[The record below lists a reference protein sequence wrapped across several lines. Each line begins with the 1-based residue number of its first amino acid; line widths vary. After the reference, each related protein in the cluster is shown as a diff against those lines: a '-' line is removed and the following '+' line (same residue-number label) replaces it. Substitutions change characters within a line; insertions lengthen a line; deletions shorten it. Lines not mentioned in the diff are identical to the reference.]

1 MKIINKLTAAS
12 VITACTLLS
21 ASVATAADKP
31 VLLKMPIYYGSHLPG
46 LGSPAKYV
54 ADNAL
59 VLSGG
64 TVKIKLYEPKKLI
77 GPNEIL
83 DAVSTGKVQAG
94 YATPGN
100 WGGKMPAARLF
111 SAVPFGPEAPEYMAW
126 FMHGNGAKLH
136 QALYDKAGY
145 NVKTQVCGIIAPETS
160 GWFKNEIKSADD
172 LKGLKM
178 RFFGLGAE
186 VMEKLGVSTVGL
198 PGGEIFP
205 ALEKG
210 AIDATEFSMPAI
222 DKRIGLSKIMKFNY
236 YPGWHQQATAME
248 LMINKDVWKG
258 MSETQQAVITQLCR
272 AATLDSLALG
282 EAIQA
287 PVMRENIKNG
297 VKNMYWSD
305 EMLATFKAKWDE
317 VVIDQ
322 NAKDADFANIW
333 ADLSAFRADY
343 ALWSSNAFLPRKR

>member
-1 MKIINKLTAAS
+1 MKILNKMVTVGAVSLSLLVIASSSIAAE
-12 VITACTLLS
+12 
-21 ASVATAADKP
+21 KK

-54 ADNAL
+54 ADNAS

-64 TVKIKLYEPKKLI
+64 SLKIKLYEPKKLI
-77 GPNEIL
+77 NSKEIL
-83 DAVSTGKVQAG
+83 DAVSSGKVQAG

-126 FMHGNGAKLH
+126 FMYGNGAKLH
-136 QALYDKAGY
+136 QELYDKAGY
-145 NVKTQVCGIIAPETS
+145 NVKTQICGIIAPETS
-160 GWFKNEIKSADD
+160 GWFKTEIKSAED

-248 LMINKDVWKG
+248 LMINKDTWNG
-258 MSETQQAVITQLCR
+258 MSETQQAVVTQLCR
-272 AATLDSLALG
+272 AATIDSLANG

-287 PVMRENIKNG
+287 PVMRENIENG

-305 EMLATFKAKWDE
+305 EMLSTFKGKWDE
-317 VVIDQ
+317 VVEDQ
-322 NAKDADFANIW
+322 KSKDADFAKIW
-333 ADLSAFRADY
+333 ADLSAFREDY
-343 ALWSSNAFLPRKR
+343 AVWSSNAFLPRKR